1 MSGKDYRCS
10 SCLKNSQESIELPE
24 HKHMCHT
31 CCSDRSTFWRRHLYL
46 HLYHMGMHRKSRT
59 MSLLNIW
66 NQNVFILCLFLIL
79 TLCSQSTAQAQAGDG
94 TQSWNQSWDSVG
106 RSGEDSGD
114 KNKCKMNVTKCEL
127 IPNGTT
133 CFGAKLPYSYT
144 STFLATDSQTLEEV
158 QRKLHLWQG
167 NGYSST
173 ASSYS
178 INGMTF

>member
-1 MSGKDYRCS
+1 MSGKDDQCS
-10 SCLKNSQESIELPE
+10 SCLKNPQEPLESHQ

-46 HLYHMGMHRKSRT
+46 HLHHRHIHTKSRR
-59 MSLLNIW
+59 MSLIHIW
-66 NQNVFILCLFLIL
+66 NQNVFICLFLIL

-94 TQSWNQSWDSVG
+94 TQSWNQSWG
-106 RSGEDSGD
+106 NAGLSGEESEN
-114 KNKCKMNVTKCEL
+114 KNRCKMNVTKCEL

-144 STFLATDSQTLEEV
+144 STFLATDSQTLEDV

-167 NGYSST
+167 NGSSRT
-173 ASSYS
+173 ASSYQS
-178 INGMTF
+178 VGQG